1 MNCEKLSL
9 NERIN
14 ILKMILYF
22 DESGLKLSDIAETM
36 KIPKTDVRKD
46 LEVMSEEVKKDGIR
60 LVYENYKG
68 YRLTGNKGDLLVKR
82 VGIIEDII
90 RELKETGDFF
100 NREKS
105 TTWHREEYFYG
116 YIKYENMEI
125 TRKFLELIEKEL
137 SLKIDEGNYNRVFSY
152 ILMLINFDELY
163 DNMEELLSRNFLFHT
178 PEYLAVERILGKL
191 FRENDRK
198 EKIKEANLLLI
209 TDLIMGI
216 GVNGLK
222 NDTFYKWINEEAV
235 VEKII
240 EKVSEMINLDLKEDR
255 ILITGLVDNLKSSI
269 YRINND
275 IQIINSVFKDLILNR
290 DKNIAIVKKA
300 IEETEKEF
308 KINFTEY
315 EIASMAYQIK
325 SSIKR
330 TKRKNIK
337 KVLLIC
343 GLGYGSSKIL
353 EESLKENY
361 ELDIVDIIPY
371 YLADDL
377 IPGYKEVD
385 FILSTIE
392 IHRQFE
398 VSYGIP
404 IIKINPI
411 MQDEDFERLAEYGI
425 EKNRTSLSLKKLVSI
440 IESNAEINDKQKLI
454 ENLKDGIFMSLNKLY
469 VFKVTENG
477 MEKKLNTHDID
488 FEDKIV
494 NDIQKTGHTLR
505 KLLKKESVKFIEGA
519 EDWKEAILQSGNLLV
534 SNRKVT
540 SEYVKEMI
548 ELVEKH
554 GPYIVIEE
562 GIAMPH
568 AGISEN
574 VLETGI
580 SLLVVKERVALPEGR
595 NANIFLSFAAKNK
608 NDNIDIMNDLFELI
622 TKHKFIDEVSKMKS
636 YGQLEQYFKEV
647 VK

>member
-235 VEKII
+235 IEKII

-269 YRINND
+269 YRINNE

-454 ENLKDGIFMSLNKLY
+454 ENLKD
-469 VFKVTENG
+469 E
-477 MEKKLNTHDID
+477 

-505 KLLKKESVKFIEGA
+505 KLLKKENVKFIEGA
-519 EDWKEAILQSGNLLV
+519 ENWKEAILQSGNLLV
-534 SNRKVT
+534 SNKKVT

-580 SLLVVKERVALPEGR
+580 ALLVVKEKVALPEGR

>member
-22 DESGLKLSDIAETM
+22 DESGLKLSDIAGTM
-36 KIPKTDVRKD
+36 EIPKADVRKD
-46 LEVMSEEVKKDGIR
+46 LEIMSEELKKDGIK
-60 LVYENYKG
+60 LIYENYKG
-68 YRLTGNKGDLLVKR
+68 YKLTGNKGNLLVKR
-82 VGIIEDII
+82 LEIIEDII

-100 NREKS
+100 NS
-105 TTWHREEYFYG
+105 GDSGTWHSEEYFYG
-116 YIKYENMEI
+116 YIKYENLEI
-125 TRKFLELIEKEL
+125 TRDFLELIGKEL
-137 SLKIDEGNYNRVFSY
+137 GLEIDEENYNRIFSY

-163 DNMEELLSRNFLFHT
+163 DNKEELLSRNFLFHT

-191 FRENDRK
+191 FKENDRK
-198 EKIKEANLLLI
+198 ESPKKAKLLLI

-216 GVNGLK
+216 NISGLK
-222 NDTFYKWINEEAV
+222 DDIFYKWINEEAV
-235 VEKII
+235 AEEITDKI
-240 EKVSEMINLDLKEDR
+240 SDMINLNLRGDK
-255 ILITGLVDNLKSSI
+255 ILITGLIDNLKFSI
-269 YRINND
+269 YRIKND
-275 IQIINSVFKDLILNR
+275 IQIINSVFKDLILNK
-290 DKNIAIVKKA
+290 DKNIEIVKKA
-300 IEETEKEF
+300 VEETEKEF

-315 EIASMAYQIK
+315 ELAAMAYLVRA
-325 SSIKR
+325 SIKR
-330 TKRKNIK
+330 TKRNNIK

-361 ELDIVDIIPY
+361 ELDIVDVIPY

-377 IPGYKEVD
+377 IPAYKEVD

-404 IIKINPI
+404 IIKINPV
-411 MQDEDFERLAEYGI
+411 MQKEDFEKLAEYGI
-425 EKNRTSLSLKKLVSI
+425 EKNKTSVSLKKLISI
-440 IESNAEINDKQKLI
+440 IENNTEIKDRQKLI
-454 ENLKDGIFMSLNKLY
+454 DSLKN
-469 VFKVTENG
+469 E
-477 MEKKLNTHDID
+477 
-488 FEDKIV
+488 FEDRII
-494 NDIQKTGHTLR
+494 NDIQKTGYTLK
-505 KLLKKESVKFIEGA
+505 KLLKKENVKFIDEA
-519 EDWKEAILQSGNLLV
+519 ENWKEAIFQSGDLLV
-534 SNRKVT
+534 SNKKVT
-540 SEYVKEMI
+540 SEYVQEMI

-554 GPYIVIEE
+554 GPYIVLEE

-580 SLLVVKERVALPEGR
+580 SLLVVNEKVSLPEGR

-622 TKHKFIDEVSKMKS
+622 TKYEFIDKVSKMKNYS
-636 YGQLEQYFKEV
+636 QLETYLEEIIK
-647 VK
+647 

>member
-46 LEVMSEEVKKDGIR
+46 LEVMSEELGKDGIR

-152 ILMLINFDELY
+152 ILMLVNFDELY

-269 YRINND
+269 YRINNE

-290 DKNIAIVKKA
+290 DRNIAIVKKA

-308 KINFTEY
+308 KINFTDY

-411 MQDEDFERLAEYGI
+411 MQEEDFERLAEYGI
-425 EKNRTSLSLKKLVSI
+425 EKNKANVSLKKLISI

-454 ENLKDGIFMSLNKLY
+454 DSLKD
-469 VFKVTENG
+469 E
-477 MEKKLNTHDID
+477 

-505 KLLKKESVKFIEGA
+505 KLLKKENVKFIERT

-540 SEYVKEMI
+540 SEYIKEMI

-574 VLETGI
+574 VLETGV
-580 SLLVVKERVALPEGR
+580 SLLVVKERVVLPEGR

-647 VK
+647 IK

>member
-46 LEVMSEEVKKDGIR
+46 LEVMSEELGKDGIR

-411 MQDEDFERLAEYGI
+411 IQDEDFERLAEYGI

-454 ENLKDGIFMSLNKLY
+454 ENLKD
-469 VFKVTENG
+469 E
-477 MEKKLNTHDID
+477 

-505 KLLKKESVKFIEGA
+505 KLLKKENVKFIEGA

-534 SNRKVT
+534 SNKKVT

-580 SLLVVKERVALPEGR
+580 SLLVVKEKVALPEGR

>member
-46 LEVMSEEVKKDGIR
+46 LEVMSEELGKDGIR

-137 SLKIDEGNYNRVFSY
+137 SLKIDEEIYNRVFSY

-269 YRINND
+269 YRINNE

-308 KINFTEY
+308 KINFTDY

-361 ELDIVDIIPY
+361 EIDIVDIIPY

-411 MQDEDFERLAEYGI
+411 MQEEDFERLAEYGI
-425 EKNRTSLSLKKLVSI
+425 EKNKANVSLKKLISI

-454 ENLKDGIFMSLNKLY
+454 DSLKD
-469 VFKVTENG
+469 E
-477 MEKKLNTHDID
+477 

-505 KLLKKESVKFIEGA
+505 KLLKKENMKFIEGV

-574 VLETGI
+574 ILETGI
-580 SLLVVKERVALPEGR
+580 SLLVVKEKVALPEGR

-636 YGQLEQYFKEV
+636 YGQLEQYFKEII
-647 VK
+647 K

>member
-46 LEVMSEEVKKDGIR
+46 LEVMSEELGKDGIR

-152 ILMLINFDELY
+152 ILILINFDELY

-361 ELDIVDIIPY
+361 EIDIVDIIPY

-411 MQDEDFERLAEYGI
+411 MQDEDFERLSEYGI
-425 EKNRTSLSLKKLVSI
+425 EKNKANVSLKKLISI

-454 ENLKDGIFMSLNKLY
+454 DSLKD
-469 VFKVTENG
+469 E
-477 MEKKLNTHDID
+477 

-505 KLLKKESVKFIEGA
+505 KLLKKENVKFIEGA

-580 SLLVVKERVALPEGR
+580 ALLVVKEKVALPEGR

-636 YGQLEQYFKEV
+636 YGQLKQYFKEV
-647 VK
+647 IK

>member
-36 KIPKTDVRKD
+36 KIPKMDVRKD

-137 SLKIDEGNYNRVFSY
+137 NLKIDEGNYNRVFSY

-255 ILITGLVDNLKSSI
+255 ILITGFVDNLKSSI
-269 YRINND
+269 YRINNE

-308 KINFTEY
+308 KINFTDY

-361 ELDIVDIIPY
+361 EIDIVDIIPY

-411 MQDEDFERLAEYGI
+411 MQEEDFERLAEYGI
-425 EKNRTSLSLKKLVSI
+425 EKNKANVSLKKLISI
-440 IESNAEINDKQKLI
+440 IESNAEINDKQKLVDS
-454 ENLKDGIFMSLNKLY
+454 LKD
-469 VFKVTENG
+469 E
-477 MEKKLNTHDID
+477 

-494 NDIQKTGHTLR
+494 NDIQKTGHILR
-505 KLLKKESVKFIEGA
+505 KLLKKENVKFIEKT

-574 VLETGI
+574 VLETGV

-622 TKHKFIDEVSKMKS
+622 TKYKFIDEVSKMKS

-647 VK
+647 IK

>member
-46 LEVMSEEVKKDGIR
+46 LEVMSEELGKDGIR

-152 ILMLINFDELY
+152 ILMLVNFDELY

-411 MQDEDFERLAEYGI
+411 IQDEDFERLAEYGI

-454 ENLKDGIFMSLNKLY
+454 ENLKD
-469 VFKVTENG
+469 E
-477 MEKKLNTHDID
+477 

-505 KLLKKESVKFIEGA
+505 KLLKKENVKFIEGA

-580 SLLVVKERVALPEGR
+580 SLLVVKEKVALPEGR

>member
-46 LEVMSEEVKKDGIR
+46 LEVMSEELGKDGIR

-152 ILMLINFDELY
+152 ILMLVNFDELY

-269 YRINND
+269 YRINNE

-308 KINFTEY
+308 KINFTDY

-411 MQDEDFERLAEYGI
+411 MQEEDFERLAEYGI
-425 EKNRTSLSLKKLVSI
+425 EKNKANVSLKKLISI

-454 ENLKDGIFMSLNKLY
+454 DSLKD
-469 VFKVTENG
+469 E
-477 MEKKLNTHDID
+477 

-505 KLLKKESVKFIEGA
+505 KLLKKENVKFIEKT

-580 SLLVVKERVALPEGR
+580 SLLVVKEKVALPEGR

-622 TKHKFIDEVSKMKS
+622 TKYKFIDEVSKMKS

>member
-46 LEVMSEEVKKDGIR
+46 LEVMSEELGKDGIR

-137 SLKIDEGNYNRVFSY
+137 SLKIDEEIYNRVFSY
-152 ILMLINFDELY
+152 ILMLVNFDELY

-222 NDTFYKWINEEAV
+222 DDTFYKWINEEAV

-255 ILITGLVDNLKSSI
+255 ILITGLVDNLKFSI
-269 YRINND
+269 YRINNE

-308 KINFTEY
+308 KINFTDY

-411 MQDEDFERLAEYGI
+411 MQEEDFERLAEYGI
-425 EKNRTSLSLKKLVSI
+425 EKNKANVSLKKLISI

-454 ENLKDGIFMSLNKLY
+454 DNLKD
-469 VFKVTENG
+469 E
-477 MEKKLNTHDID
+477 

-505 KLLKKESVKFIEGA
+505 KLLKKENVKFIERT

-568 AGISEN
+568 AGVSEN

-580 SLLVVKERVALPEGR
+580 SLLVVKEKVALPEGR

-636 YGQLEQYFKEV
+636 YSQLEQYFKEV
-647 VK
+647 IK

>member
-290 DKNIAIVKKA
+290 EKNIAIVKKA

-454 ENLKDGIFMSLNKLY
+454 ENLKD
-469 VFKVTENG
+469 E
-477 MEKKLNTHDID
+477 

-580 SLLVVKERVALPEGR
+580 SLLVVNEKVSLPEGR

>member
-60 LVYENYKG
+60 LIYENYKG

-454 ENLKDGIFMSLNKLY
+454 ENLKD
-469 VFKVTENG
+469 E
-477 MEKKLNTHDID
+477 

>member
-36 KIPKTDVRKD
+36 KIPKMDVRKD

-308 KINFTEY
+308 KINFTDY

-361 ELDIVDIIPY
+361 EIDIVDIIPY

-411 MQDEDFERLAEYGI
+411 MQEEDFERLAEYGI
-425 EKNRTSLSLKKLVSI
+425 EKNKANVSLKKLISI

-454 ENLKDGIFMSLNKLY
+454 ENLKD
-469 VFKVTENG
+469 E
-477 MEKKLNTHDID
+477 

-494 NDIQKTGHTLR
+494 NDIQKTGHILR
-505 KLLKKESVKFIEGA
+505 KLLKKENVKFIEKT

-574 VLETGI
+574 VLETGV

-622 TKHKFIDEVSKMKS
+622 TKYKFIDEVSKMKS

-647 VK
+647 IK

>member
-46 LEVMSEEVKKDGIR
+46 LEVMSEELGKDGIR

-137 SLKIDEGNYNRVFSY
+137 SLKIDEEIYNRVFSY
-152 ILMLINFDELY
+152 ILMLVNFDELY

-216 GVNGLK
+216 DVNGLK

-240 EKVSEMINLDLKEDR
+240 EKVSEIINLDLKEDR

-269 YRINND
+269 YRINNE

-308 KINFTEY
+308 KINFTDY

-361 ELDIVDIIPY
+361 EIDIVDIIPY

-411 MQDEDFERLAEYGI
+411 MQEEDFERLAEYGI
-425 EKNRTSLSLKKLVSI
+425 EKNKANVSLKKLISI

-454 ENLKDGIFMSLNKLY
+454 ENLKD
-469 VFKVTENG
+469 E
-477 MEKKLNTHDID
+477 

-505 KLLKKESVKFIEGA
+505 KLLKKENVKFVEGA

-534 SNRKVT
+534 SNKKVT

-580 SLLVVKERVALPEGR
+580 SLLVVKEKITLPEGR

-622 TKHKFIDEVSKMKS
+622 TKYKFIDEVSKMKS

-647 VK
+647 IK

>member
-36 KIPKTDVRKD
+36 KIPKADVRKD

-425 EKNRTSLSLKKLVSI
+425 EKNRISVSLKKLVSI

-454 ENLKDGIFMSLNKLY
+454 ENLKD
-469 VFKVTENG
+469 E
-477 MEKKLNTHDID
+477 

-494 NDIQKTGHTLR
+494 NDIKKTGHTLR
-505 KLLKKESVKFIEGA
+505 KLLKKENVKFIEGA